1 MDTQAVKRVQVLNV
15 PVDMADQEQ
24 ALKAVEKLLV
34 DGGRHQIVFLDR
46 QRLFKARRNPEFR
59 RCLRE
64 AALVLPISEG
74 IVRGARFL
82 GRGELTR
89 FESFPFVI
97 RLLSLAERLNRTVY
111 LLGSR
116 KQDLEKAERNL
127 KDSFPALRLVGR
139 FSGFISKAMKK
150 DVLLAIKKA
159 SPAFLLAGN
168 GLPARDLW
176 LLRHKKE
183 LQPGIYLWVGEC
195 FDYFSG
201 RKNRRARLDARRLVR
216 PWRILRLFP
225 LLYYWVLLIVHRIFK
240 L

>member
-1 MDTQAVKRVQVLNV
+1 MDTQIVRRVQVLNV

-74 IVRGARFL
+74 IIRGARFL
-82 GRGELTR
+82 KRGKMTR
-89 FESFPFVI
+89 FDTFPFVI

-127 KDSFPALRLVGR
+127 KDSFPTLRLVGR

-159 SPAFLLAGN
+159 SPAFLLAGS

-201 RKNRRARLDARRLVR
+201 RKNRRPRIDVRRLAR
-216 PWRILRLFP
+216 PWNILRVFP
-225 LLYYWVLLIVHRIFK
+225 LLYFWLLLIVHRIFK